1 MLRHGIGG
9 GWESDE
15 DMLELYREAEGK
27 ALDCCYG
34 RLWDIYGNVIGEGM
48 GDRFILENIPDYIG
62 KKAQEIMHIETD
74 ASKQKEN
81 SESTENREVGE
92 RESATSR

>member
-9 GWESDE
+9 GWESNE

-27 ALDCCYG
+27 AHVYCYG
-34 RLWDIYGNVIGEGM
+34 RLWDIYGNVIGEEE
-48 GDRFILENIPDYIG
+48 DFRFVLENIPDEIG

-81 SESTENREVGE
+81 SEPTENRE
-92 RESATSR
+92 A